1 MSLKERLLQA
11 EKAKTLIER
20 LGKAF
25 IVLSE

>member
-25 IVLSE
+25 NVFSE